1 MGLNCLSVRLGSLAS
16 FFLCV
21 FFLFCVCVCV
31 CVFFFVCVC
40 VSAGGCIGSG
50 IGLFGSA
57 CGFCIAGFVG
67 LRV

>member
-1 MGLNCLSVRLGSLAS
+1 MSGLGVWLR
-16 FFLCV
+16 FFFVC
-21 FFLFCVCVCV
+21 FFFVVLRVCV